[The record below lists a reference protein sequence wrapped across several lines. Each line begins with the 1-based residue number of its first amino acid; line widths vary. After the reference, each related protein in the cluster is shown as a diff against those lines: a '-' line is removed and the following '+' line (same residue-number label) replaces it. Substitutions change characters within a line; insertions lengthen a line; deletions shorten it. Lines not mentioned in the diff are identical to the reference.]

1 MIRGQ
6 GVIKDRIAAVFGAA
20 QGSGY
25 LLSARLVLTARHVLG
40 DDEVTTVAVPG
51 GCGRIRCRTLWA
63 GNAEEGD
70 AALLLADTDLVRP
83 GTAEA
88 FQPNR
93 FGRVDGLTPLLD
105 CYSLGFP
112 HIQRYAGQKLDI
124 EQFLGTIKPGS
135 GSVRGEYVVEGTG
148 TPPAVR
154 EDGTSP
160 WAGMSGAPV
169 FSGRHLIGVVT
180 KDAAGWQHGRLN
192 AVSVHKLSGVA
203 GFTNVYHVNL
213 GRPLRI
219 TTLRQ
224 TPDNS
229 AEFEDRYRA
238 YMADMFG
245 ELRIFGLDFSRSE
258 HAEWPLD
265 SAYLSLEL
273 VHGDEGEGGVPER
286 GRVDSVLRD
295 RRRVLL
301 RGAAGSGKTTLV
313 QWLAVNAARDSFPD
327 QLAHLG
333 GRVPVVLP
341 LRTLVRGSAL
351 PTPAEFLSAAGHPLN
366 PPEGWM
372 DGVLTDGR
380 GLLLVDGVDE
390 MPEADRARTKEWLLK
405 LLAAHPRTAV
415 VVTTRPTAVD
425 DGWLSRKDFAEF
437 QLLPMNQR
445 DVTAFVRRWHNAARS
460 ITPGL
465 PERAELDAYEAQL
478 LATLPRKQDLARLAT
493 NPLMC
498 AMICALHRDRRGF
511 LPDSRMKLYGA
522 ALTMLLVR
530 RDHERA
536 IVAPEGLTLSEEAQ
550 QKILQEI
557 AYWMVRNEIA
567 EAEQE
572 DVVGLISR
580 LLPAMPQVA
589 LPEDARRVFRFLLHR
604 SGVLRAPTTSTVD
617 FIHRTFLDYLGA
629 RAAIEAQDINMIA
642 SHAHEP
648 QWEDIVRMA
657 VGHARDG
664 ERATLLNQLV
674 ARGDAVPESSH
685 AVRVRIHLLAAASME
700 HATSLDPEVRR
711 EVERRAAALIP
722 PTNGDEAQ
730 RLSYAGALVLDL
742 LPGPDGLSDEEAAA
756 VVVTARLIGG
766 DHALQLL
773 HEYARHPA
781 LVVRAELASA
791 WDAFDTVSYARLV
804 LARME
809 SDGVTIPVNSAEQLA
824 SLHLMRRA
832 SDVTFEGDLSPEAMA
847 SAVRTVRPDW
857 VTVFR
862 NNRLRSLSAF
872 AESSVSLIGLSLVS
886 CHEVNDYRA
895 GADLGLAEVTL
906 HDWRQSGALSGLAAL
921 TNLRTLTLDAT
932 NDSSEP
938 GMLALPSTLPVLRS
952 VTQLNLLLRL
962 ERDTDAGRLQDVFPC
977 LRLLILDL
985 RSDTPVVVDLSELA
999 WVPQVVL
1006 RTNSDLIRIK
1016 GDELLSVRHVPSA
1029 KDPS

>member
-1 MIRGQ
+1 M
-6 GVIKDRIAAVFGAA
+6 
-20 QGSGY
+20 
-25 LLSARLVLTARHVLG
+25 LSARLVLTARHLLS
-40 DDEVTTVAVPG
+40 DDEATTVAVPG

-63 GNAEEGD
+63 GDAEEGD
-70 AALLLADTDLVRP
+70 AALLLADEDLVPP

-105 CYSLGFP
+105 CHALGFP
-112 HIQRYAGQKLDI
+112 HVQRYAGQKLDI

-148 TPPAVR
+148 TPPAAR
-154 EDGTSP
+154 EDGASP

-180 KDAAGWQHGRLN
+180 RDAAGWQHGRLN
-192 AVSVHKLSGVA
+192 AVSVHRLA
-203 GFTNVYHVNL
+203 DITGFTNVYHVNL
-213 GRPLRI
+213 GSPMRF

-238 YMADMFG
+238 YIADMFG

-273 VHGDEGEGGVPER
+273 VHGDDGEGAAPER

-341 LRTLVRGSAL
+341 LRTLVRGAAL
-351 PTPAEFLSAAGHPLN
+351 PTPADFLSAAGHPLN

-372 DGVLTDGR
+372 DGVLTEGR

-390 MPEADRARTKEWLLK
+390 MPETDRARTKEWLLK
-405 LLAAHPRTAV
+405 LLTAYPRTAV

-437 QLLPMNQR
+437 QLLPMNHR
-445 DVTAFVRRWHNAARS
+445 DVAAFVRRWHNAARS

-478 LATLPRKQDLARLAT
+478 LTTLPRKQDLARLAT

-536 IVAPEGLTLSEEAQ
+536 IVAPEGLTLSEDAQ

-567 EAEQE
+567 EAEQD
-572 DVVGLISR
+572 DVIGLISR

-589 LPEDARRVFRFLLHR
+589 TPEDAPRVFRFLLHR

-664 ERATLLNQLV
+664 ERAALLTKLV
-674 ARGDAVPESSH
+674 ALGDAVSETSH
-685 AVRVRIHLLAAASME
+685 NIKARIHLLAAASLE
-700 HATSLDPEVRR
+700 HATSLDPDVRS
-711 EVERRAAALIP
+711 EVEQRAGALIP
-722 PTNGDEAQ
+722 PRTRDEAKQ
-730 RLSYAGALVLDL
+730 LADAGPLVLNL
-742 LPGPDGLSDEEAAA
+742 LPGPAGLTDEEAVA
-756 VVVTARLIGG
+756 VVTTARLIGG
-766 DHALQLL
+766 DHALLL
-773 HEYARHPA
+773 LQEYTDHPA
-781 LVVRAELASA
+781 PLVRLQLALGWTS
-791 WDAFDTVSYARLV
+791 FDVITYVERI
-804 LARME
+804 LARTAIV
-809 SDGVTIPVNSAEQLA
+809 DVAVPVQSAEQLA
-824 SLHLMRRA
+824 SVHLLGIVPHVAFR
-832 SDVTFEGDLSPEAMA
+832 GNLSPEGMA
-847 SAVRTVRPDW
+847 NAADTVRAERIIILD
-857 VTVFR
+857 
-862 NNRLRSLSAF
+862 NHRLRNLSAF
-872 AESSVSLIGLSLVS
+872 AERVGPITSLELTH
-886 CHEVNDYRA
+886 CPQVNDYSA
-895 GADLGLAEVTL
+895 IADLGLRQLSLRDPMRPGSPSGLNSPAAQAQSVRMGSPSRDPGILDLPAGLPALPSVTWLDVALKIDRNVHARRLQERFPNLRQLILRLASTESVTVDLAALKWIPSVEVTL
-906 HDWRQSGALSGLAAL
+906 IG
-921 TNLRTLTLDAT
+921 
-932 NDSSEP
+932 E
-938 GMLALPSTLPVLRS
+938 S
-952 VTQLNLLLRL
+952 VRL
-962 ERDTDAGRLQDVFPC
+962 
-977 LRLLILDL
+977 
-985 RSDTPVVVDLSELA
+985 
-999 WVPQVVL
+999 
-1006 RTNSDLIRIK
+1006 K
-1016 GDELLSVRHVPSA
+1016 GGKSLSVIRYPSREEA
-1029 KDPS
+1029 PL